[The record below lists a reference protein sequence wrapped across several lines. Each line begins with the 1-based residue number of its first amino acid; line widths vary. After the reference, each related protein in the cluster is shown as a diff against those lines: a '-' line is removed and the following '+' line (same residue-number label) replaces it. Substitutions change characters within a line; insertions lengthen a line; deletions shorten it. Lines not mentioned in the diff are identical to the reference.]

1 MSTDMVASFPAALR
15 PINHRHGPAVTAPNP
30 ETPFPG
36 STPQSAAARRAAR
49 VAASWSGER
58 SPSAQAAERRP
69 RLPATVTCWA
79 ALRKALAAFRRRRR
93 VCFARPPG
101 VARPI
106 RLRLWSMSRVTEPG
120 ICSPAHGPI
129 WRPAGGKAQTM
140 AAKPLAGSWRQP
152 VAVQV
157 STVHGSPSSQPLEV
171 PTTHGGALGSV
182 VVVVGGGGARL
193 VVVLDDVV
201 VVEEDVAAVVL
212 VTLVVVVVVLA
223 VEVVVVETSVV
234 LVVVGTFTVDD
245 VVVEEGVDVLV
256 VELLLVLVELLVL
269 AVALV
274 ELLIEVDDVDEVV
287 LVVAAV
293 LLVVEL
299 DDVLVV
305 VVDTVVV
312 VEQPGTGACW
322 QPLAGSQVSVV
333 QTFPSSQLTGPPT
346 HRSAKQASAVVQA
359 LPSSHGVPSVTT
371 VCVQTPA

>member
-79 ALRKALAAFRRRRR
+79 ALRRALAAFRRRRR

-106 RLRLWSMSRVTEPG
+106 RLRLWSMSRVTELG
-120 ICSPAHGPI
+120 ICWPAQGPI
-129 WRPAGGKAQTM
+129 RKPASGKAQTM
-140 AAKPLAGSWRQP
+140 AAKPLAGSWRHP

-171 PTTHGGALGSV
+171 PTTHGGPLGSV
-182 VVVVGGGGARL
+182 VVVAGGGGARL
-193 VVVLDDVV
+193 VVVLDDV

-223 VEVVVVETSVV
+223 VEVVVASVV

>member
-1 MSTDMVASFPAALR
+1 MTTP
-15 PINHRHGPAVTAPNP
+15 TP
-30 ETPFPG
+30 ETPFRVD
-36 STPQSAAARRAAR
+36 PQSAAARRAAR

-58 SPSAQAAERRP
+58 SASAQAAERRP

-79 ALRKALAAFRRRRR
+79 ALRRALAAFRRRRR
-93 VCFARPPG
+93 VCFTRPPG

-106 RLRLWSMSRVTEPG
+106 RLRVWPTSLVTALG

-129 WRPAGGKAQTM
+129 RRPASGKAQTM
-140 AAKPLAGSWRQP
+140 AAKPLAGSWKHP

-182 VVVVGGGGARL
+182 VVVVGGGGARI

-201 VVEEDVAAVVL
+201 VVEDVAAVVL

-223 VEVVVVETSVV
+223 VEVVVVEASVV

-269 AVALV
+269 AVVLV
-274 ELLIEVDDVDEVV
+274 ELLIEVDEVDEVV

-299 DDVLVV
+299 VDVLVV

-312 VEQPGTGACW
+312 VKQPGTGACW
-322 QPLAGSQVSVV
+322 QPPAGSQVSVV
-333 QTFPSSQLTGPPT
+333 QTFPSSQLTG
-346 HRSAKQASAVVQA
+346 
-359 LPSSHGVPSVTT
+359 LPIH
-371 VCVQTPA
+371 